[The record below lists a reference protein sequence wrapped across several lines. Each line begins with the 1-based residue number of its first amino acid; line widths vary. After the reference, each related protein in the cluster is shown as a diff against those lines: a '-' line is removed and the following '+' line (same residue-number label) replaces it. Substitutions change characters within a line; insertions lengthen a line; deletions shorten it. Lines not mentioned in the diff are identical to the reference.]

1 MKKCSKCHETKELT
15 EFYKHRAGKD
25 GVDSTCK
32 ICIKSQAK
40 QWQIDNPE
48 KSYATKRKYAKKI
61 QGVYAI
67 YENNKCLYVGES
79 NQVIFRTHIHKSRIK
94 NPESARTHK
103 QLYYNL
109 QQHINIEFKILEE
122 TSNHKEREQYWINK
136 LKPKYNA

>member
-1 MKKCSKCHETKELT
+1 MKKCNKCQETKELT
-15 EFYKHRAGKD
+15 EFYKHRSGKY

-94 NPESARTHK
+94 NQIIMP
-103 QLYYNL
+103 
-109 QQHINIEFKILEE
+109 
-122 TSNHKEREQYWINK
+122 
-136 LKPKYNA
+136 KPKTTQKLENIIRFLTPKSLSKYKSFI